1 MEDSRLLSLIDKVST
16 TETSNFHA
24 TCQELLGLIKKYFNK
39 TKKLGMGSNEQNQ
52 LRTYL
57 AKRLLNGSTSDEA
70 HVQDR

>member
-16 TETSNFHA
+16 TEESEFESNS
-24 TCQELLGLIKKYFNK
+24 QELLGLIKKYFNK
-39 TKKLGMGSNEQNQ
+39 TKKLGLGSNEQNQ

-57 AKRLLNGSTSDEA
+57 AKRLLDGSTSDEA

>member
-16 TETSNFHA
+16 TEDSDFHQ
-24 TCQELLGLIKKYFNK
+24 TCQELLGLFKKYLNK
-39 TKKLGMGSNEQNQ
+39 TKKLGLGSNEQNQ

-57 AKRLLNGSTSDEA
+57 AKRLLNGSTSDES